1 MGIVCHCPN
10 GHRVKV
16 KDYQAGKRGL
26 CPTCGAKFSI
36 PAAGGPEHNGAPR
49 PDGTPGSD
57 DAAGEPSLPLARF
70 VPLDPAVI
78 ATLPRAAPFGAARA
92 AAAATA
98 AAAEQVS
105 LEPFAETMPLGADP
119 LAAEK
124 TTPWSAEVEVPALHA
139 AIAERPDLSWRIA
152 YPGGEASEPVDATT
166 MQEWL
171 AGGQAEGVELV
182 WRADWPEW
190 LPVRDVFPEFF
201 AG

>member
-36 PAAGGPEHNGAPR
+36 PAASAAEPPQSLGPADIP
-49 PDGTPGSD
+49 
-57 DAAGEPSLPLARF
+57 GEPSLPLARF
-70 VPLDPAVI
+70 VPLDPTVV
-78 ATLPRAAPFGAARA
+78 ATLPRALPFGATRA
-92 AAAATA
+92 AAEAAAATA
-98 AAAEQVS
+98 APQES

-119 LAAEK
+119 L
-124 TTPWSAEVEVPALHA
+124 SAEQTAVWSGEPASPALHA
-139 AIAERPDLSWRIA
+139 TIAERPDLSWRIA
-152 YPGGEASEPVDATT
+152 YPGGEASEPVDAAT

-171 AGGQAEGVELV
+171 AGGQAEGAELV

-190 LPVRDVFPEFF
+190 LPVREVFPEFF